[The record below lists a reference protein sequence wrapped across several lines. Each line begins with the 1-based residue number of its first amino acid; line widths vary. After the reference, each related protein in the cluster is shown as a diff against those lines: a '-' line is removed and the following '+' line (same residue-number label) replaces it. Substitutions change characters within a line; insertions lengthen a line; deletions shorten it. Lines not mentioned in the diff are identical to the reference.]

1 MYYHHHA
8 YQKYCEVVLKS
19 SLADDHSGF
28 FKEKTGLFPQR
39 GHFQFILKKTFNFI
53 LNGRYDYFLFY
64 FIVKGYFSLKNI
76 LGHKS
81 RCLKVTFFTF
91 FNLTGGL

>member
-8 YQKYCEVVLKS
+8 YHKYCEVVLKS

-28 FKEKTGLFPQR
+28 FKEKTGLFSSE
-39 GHFQFILKKTFNFI
+39 GTL
-53 LNGRYDYFLFY
+53 DYFLFY

-76 LGHKS
+76 LG
-81 RCLKVTFFTF
+81 RNPVV
-91 FNLTGGL
+91 

>member
-1 MYYHHHA
+1 MA
-8 YQKYCEVVLKS
+8 IQDFLKRKQV
-19 SLADDHSGF
+19 F
-28 FKEKTGLFPQR
+28 FPQW

-53 LNGRYDYFLFY
+53 LNGRYDYSLFY

-81 RCLKVTFFTF
+81 RCLKVTFFTL
-91 FNLTGGL
+91 FNLTAGL

>member
-1 MYYHHHA
+1 MTI
-8 YQKYCEVVLKS
+8 QDFLKRKQV
-19 SLADDHSGF
+19 F
-28 FKEKTGLFPQR
+28 FSPR

-81 RCLKVTFFTF
+81 RCLKVTFFTL